1 MDWTLPPNLSANAG
15 AVDDLYYLILI
26 ITGIA
31 FVIVEAGILWF
42 AFRYRERPGRRA
54 VYVHGDDRLEI
65 AWTAVTALVVVYLGF
80 YSGQVW
86 AELKAEDSVPEDAYV
101 VDVSVKQ
108 FEWMFTYPGA
118 DGELGTADDFT
129 ERNHLHVPAE
139 RPVEVRLRSED
150 VIHSFFIPE
159 LRVKQDAVPGM
170 TTRTWF
176 VASEPA
182 SLELACAEL
191 CGLGHYRMQAEVT
204 IQTPAD
210 FEEWH
215 AERAAEA
222 TGES

>member
-26 ITGIA
+26 ITGVA
-31 FVIVEAGILWF
+31 FVIVEVGILWF
-42 AFRYRERPGRRA
+42 VFRYRDRPGRRA
-54 VYVHGDDRLEI
+54 AYVHGDDRLEI
-65 AWTAVTALVVVYLGF
+65 AWTAVTALVVVFLGF

-86 AELKAEDSVPEDAYV
+86 AELKAPDSVPGDAYV

-182 SLELACAEL
+182 SLEIACAEL
-191 CGLGHYRMQAEVT
+191 CGLGHYRMQAAVT
-204 IQTPAD
+204 VQAPVD
-210 FEEWH
+210 FEAWH
-215 AERAAEA
+215 AERAAEE

>member
-15 AVDDLYYLILI
+15 AVDDLYHLILI

-31 FVIVEAGILWF
+31 LVIVEAGILWF
-42 AFRYRERPGRRA
+42 VVRYRDRPGRQA
-54 VYVHGDDRLEI
+54 AYVHGDDRLEI
-65 AWTAVTALVVVYLGF
+65 AWTAVTALVVVFLGF

-86 AELKAEDSVPEDAYV
+86 AELKAPGSVPEDAYV

-118 DGELGTADDFT
+118 DGELGTGDDFT

-139 RPVEVRLRSED
+139 RPVEIRLRSED
-150 VIHSFFIPE
+150 VIHSFFIPA

-170 TTRTWF
+170 TTSTWF

-204 IQTPAD
+204 VQAPTD
-210 FEEWH
+210 FEAWH